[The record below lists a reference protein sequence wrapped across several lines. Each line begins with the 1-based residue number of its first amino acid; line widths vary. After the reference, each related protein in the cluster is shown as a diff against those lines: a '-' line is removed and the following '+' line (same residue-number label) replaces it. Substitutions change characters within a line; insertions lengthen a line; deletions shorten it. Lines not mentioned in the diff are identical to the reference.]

1 MLGLIM
7 WSIISLQCLQAQEN
21 AALAL
26 QQRAAAQH
34 RLRGSSSAS
43 LQFTAQ
49 VEGGLSKVLGYEDE
63 LAQAMALSI
72 MPLPELEAAAEEAV
86 GVSAAMGELP
96 PLAREDGGLGAGMGC
111 VGNLSSAQGQY
122 GELPLALHSYKS
134 WWARPSLLPA
144 LAAALAQELLLWF
157 KRDFFTWVNSPPC
170 EHCGAATRGAG
181 VGGPTADEAAAG
193 AGRTELYHCGQ
204 VGAGFTRWQMS
215 TDGGADMFSQFLH
228 GPHAACLSLR

>member
-1 MLGLIM
+1 
-7 WSIISLQCLQAQEN
+7 
-21 AALAL
+21 
-26 QQRAAAQH
+26 
-34 RLRGSSSAS
+34 

-86 GVSAAMGELP
+86 GVSAAMGEQ
-96 PLAREDGGLGAGMGC
+96 PLLSREDGGLGAGMGC
-111 VGNLSSAQGQY
+111 EGNLCQHRDSTENCRLRRAPQVMEGKA
-122 GELPLALHSYKS
+122 PC
-134 WWARPSLLPA
+134 RSLLLA

-170 EHCGAATRGAG
+170 EHCGAVTRGAG

-193 AGRTELYHCGQ
+193 AGRTELFHCGQ
-204 VGAGFTRWQMS
+204 VGAGSTRWQMS
-215 TDGGADMFSQFLH
+215 TDGGADMLSQSLH
-228 GPHAACLSLR
+228 GPHATFHTLR